1 MVKGIR
7 IILAGLAA
15 FVLGGML
22 LAVPDVAGIAWYES
36 AAFLAGLL
44 LVALGVYTVWAAN
57 AQGRQPEEPGAGGEA
72 AGRQD
77 PAGE

>member
-7 IILAGLAA
+7 IILAGCAA

-22 LAVPDVAGIAWYES
+22 LLVPAEVGISRYEPA

-44 LVALGVYTVWAAN
+44 LVAFGVYTISR
-57 AQGRQPEEPGAGGEA
+57 GK
-72 AGRQD
+72 
-77 PAGE
+77 

>member
-15 FVLGGML
+15 FVLGGIL
-22 LAVPDVAGIAWYES
+22 LAVPDVAGIAWYEPA

-44 LVALGVYTVWAAN
+44 LVALGVYTLS
-57 AQGRQPEEPGAGGEA
+57 R
-72 AGRQD
+72 AGR
-77 PAGE
+77 